1 MEKFP
6 TGEFSGVET
15 DMLKKLII
23 KEKIMAMTY
32 GGIMYFP
39 LNVNFFEDAP
49 IELIEAKFG
58 LVGEAAV
65 MKLLCKMYKEKGYY
79 LLWGEEQC
87 TLFSHKTGIEKSC
100 MEGIINILVE
110 KDFFDKTCTD
120 FCRNSENL
128 AGCHQAEKKRIDA
141 TTLSADRERE

>member
-1 MEKFP
+1 
-6 TGEFSGVET
+6 
-15 DMLKKLII
+15 MLKKLII

-58 LVGEAAV
+58 LVEEAAV

-87 TLFSHKTGIEKSC
+87 TLFSHKRELRKVVWKASST
-100 MEGIINILVE
+100 
-110 KDFFDKTCTD
+110 FWW
-120 FCRNSENL
+120 R
-128 AGCHQAEKKRIDA
+128 KKRWRS
-141 TTLSADRERE
+141 SARI

>member
-58 LVGEAAV
+58 LVEEAAV

-79 LLWGEEQC
+79 LVVGRRAMHALLTQNG
-87 TLFSHKTGIEKSC
+87 
-100 MEGIINILVE
+100 N
-110 KDFFDKTCTD
+110 
-120 FCRNSENL
+120 
-128 AGCHQAEKKRIDA
+128 
-141 TTLSADRERE
+141 

>member
-23 KEKIMAMTY
+23 KEKDY
-32 GGIMYFP
+32 GYDVWGIMYFP

-87 TLFSHKTGIEKSC
+87 TLFSHKNG
-100 MEGIINILVE
+100 N
-110 KDFFDKTCTD
+110 
-120 FCRNSENL
+120 
-128 AGCHQAEKKRIDA
+128 
-141 TTLSADRERE
+141 

>member
-1 MEKFP
+1 
-6 TGEFSGVET
+6 
-15 DMLKKLII
+15 MLKKLII

-65 MKLLCKMYKEKGYY
+65 MKLLCKMYKEKGILPVVGRRAMHA
-79 LLWGEEQC
+79 LLTQNG
-87 TLFSHKTGIEKSC
+87 
-100 MEGIINILVE
+100 N
-110 KDFFDKTCTD
+110 
-120 FCRNSENL
+120 
-128 AGCHQAEKKRIDA
+128 
-141 TTLSADRERE
+141 